1 MWREA
6 DGSRCGAA
14 IRAACRPARGRVAGA
29 IAALALALGLAGC
42 GEHQGPGTIEGAALP
57 PAVLEERAATQAET
71 AERLAARSFS
81 AVPARQIL
89 FGDLHV
95 HTTFSADAFLMGLP
109 IQQGEGVHPIADAC
123 DFARYCSA
131 VDFWSITDHAE
142 ALTPRRW
149 QETIDTVRQ
158 CNALAGDPENPD
170 VVALLGWE
178 WTQIGRTPETHFG
191 HKNVILREWEEG
203 RVPARPI
210 HSASFATQAMRQRP
224 PFAMR
229 WLLPVA
235 DWENRQLYFDLLHY
249 LSELRDTDLCP
260 DDVPVHE
267 LPADCSEGA
276 ATPDVLYRKLDEWG
290 FDALVIPH
298 GTTWGLYTPPG
309 SSWDKQ
315 LNRRM
320 HDPARQTLIEVFSG
334 HGNSEEFRDFRDVD
348 FDESGAA
355 VCPPVQGDYEPCC
368 QRAGEII
375 RSRCEDPASAECERR
390 VADARANF
398 VAAGVQAR
406 LTVPGAQVSD
416 WGNCGTCPDCFL
428 PAFDYRPR
436 GSAQYILSLA
446 NFDEDPADPL
456 RFRFGFLASSDNHSA
471 RPGTGYKEYGRL
483 YNTEARGPRDATWY
497 ERWNEGVSRD
507 VSPVSVPIEQA
518 TRRLQQFQL
527 LDFERQASFFL
538 TGGLVALH
546 AEGRSRQ
553 AVWSA
558 LQQRAVYGT
567 SGERIL
573 LWFDLLNA
581 PGGVVPMG
589 GDAKLAETPIFRVRA
604 AGSLKQLPGCP
615 DVARG
620 ALSPERLERLCRG
633 ECYHPS
639 DERHRITRIEVVRI
653 RPQGRAGEPIEGRI
667 QDPWRTLPCAPDPA
681 GCTVEFDDPDFLA
694 DDREILYYV
703 RAIQEPTLAVNAGLL
718 RCRTDAE
725 GRCTDVDPC
734 YGDFRTPRDE
744 DCLAPNE
751 ERAWSSPIWIEPG
764 YSFLPPPA
772 PPAEPGAAPAP
783 GTPAGET
790 PAP

>member
-1 MWREA
+1 MTQR
-6 DGSRCGAA
+6 
-14 IRAACRPARGRVAGA
+14 IRAGLATLMGV
-29 IAALALALGLAGC
+29 ALAFALAC

-57 PAVLEERAATQAET
+57 AAVVASRAAAQAET
-71 AERLAARSFS
+71 ARSLAERSFS
-81 AVPARQIL
+81 ATPARQVL

-95 HTTFSADAFLMGLP
+95 HTTFSADAFMMGLP
-109 IQQGEGVHPIADAC
+109 IQQGEGTHPIADAC

-158 CNALAGDPENPD
+158 CNAMAGDPGNPD

-178 WTQIGRTPETHFG
+178 WTQIGRTPEAHYG

-210 HSASFATQAMRQRP
+210 HSASFATQAMRQKPDWRQ
-224 PFAMR
+224 R
-229 WLLPVA
+229 WLLPLG
-235 DWENRQLYFDLLHY
+235 DWENRQLYFDMITY
-249 LSELRDTDLCP
+249 LGELRDTPLCP

-276 ATPDVLYRKLDEWG
+276 ATPDVLYRKLDEWA
-290 FDALVIPH
+290 FDSFVIPH
-298 GTTWGLYTPPG
+298 GTTWGIYTPPG
-309 SSWDKQ
+309 SAWDKQ
-315 LNRRM
+315 LNAKM

-334 HGNSEEFRDFRDVD
+334 HGNSEEYRSFREVEFAAD
-348 FDESGAA
+348 GAA
-355 VCPPVQGDYEPCC
+355 TCPFIQGDYEPCC
-368 QRAGEII
+368 HRAGEII
-375 RSRCEDPASAECERR
+375 RSRCEDPTSPECEQR
-390 VADARANF
+390 VADARTNF
-398 VAAGVQAR
+398 LAAGAQGR
-406 LTVPGAQVSD
+406 LTVPGAQVQD

-428 PAFDYRPR
+428 PAFNYRPR
-436 GSAQYILSLA
+436 GAAQYILALS
-446 NFDEDPADPL
+446 NFDDPADPL

-497 ERWNEGVSRD
+497 DRVNEGVPRD
-507 VSPVSVPIEQA
+507 PSLVSVPIEEA
-518 TRRLQQFQL
+518 ARHLQQFQL

-538 TGGLVALH
+538 TGGLVGLH
-546 AEGRSRQ
+546 AEGRGRD
-553 AVWSA
+553 AVWNA

-581 PGGVVPMG
+581 PGGVVAMG

-604 AGSLKQLPGCP
+604 AGSFKQLPGCP
-615 DVARG
+615 EVSRNG
-620 ALSPERLERLCRG
+620 LSAERLERLCRG

-639 DERHRITRIEVVRI
+639 EERHRITRIEVVRI
-653 RPQGRAGEPIEGRI
+653 RPQDRSGEPVDELIE
-667 QDPWRTLPCAPDPA
+667 DPWRTLRCPPDPS

-694 DDREILYYV
+694 ENREILYYV
-703 RAIQEPTLAVNAGLL
+703 RAIQEPTPAVNAGLL
-718 RCRTDAE
+718 RCETDAE
-725 GRCTDVDPC
+725 GRCIDVDPC
-734 YGDFRTPRDE
+734 YGDYRTSREE

-751 ERAWSSPIWIEPG
+751 ERAWSSPIWVGPG
-764 YSFLPPPA
+764 YSF
-772 PPAEPGAAPAP
+772 AAPAAAP
-783 GTPAGET
+783 VATP
-790 PAP
+790 

>member
-1 MWREA
+1 MTQR
-6 DGSRCGAA
+6 
-14 IRAACRPARGRVAGA
+14 IRAGLATLMGV
-29 IAALALALGLAGC
+29 ALAFALAC

-57 PAVLEERAATQAET
+57 AEVVASRAAAQAET
-71 AERLAARSFS
+71 ARSLAERSFS
-81 AVPARQIL
+81 ATPARQVL

-95 HTTFSADAFLMGLP
+95 HTTFSADAFMMGLP
-109 IQQGEGVHPIADAC
+109 IQQGEGTHPIADAC

-158 CNALAGDPENPD
+158 CNAMAGDPGNPD

-178 WTQIGRTPETHFG
+178 WTQIGRTPEAHYG

-210 HSASFATQAMRQRP
+210 HSASFATQAMRQKPDWRQ
-224 PFAMR
+224 R
-229 WLLPVA
+229 WLLPLG
-235 DWENRQLYFDLLHY
+235 DWENRQLYFDMITY
-249 LSELRDTDLCP
+249 LGELRDTPLCP

-276 ATPDVLYRKLDEWG
+276 ATPDVLYRKLDEWA
-290 FDALVIPH
+290 FDSFVIPH
-298 GTTWGLYTPPG
+298 GTTWGIYTPPG
-309 SSWDKQ
+309 SAWDKQ
-315 LNRRM
+315 LNAKM

-334 HGNSEEFRDFRDVD
+334 HGNSEEYRSFREVEFAAD
-348 FDESGAA
+348 GAA
-355 VCPPVQGDYEPCC
+355 TCPFIQGDYEPCC
-368 QRAGEII
+368 HRAGEII
-375 RSRCEDPASAECERR
+375 RSRCEDPTSPECEQR
-390 VADARANF
+390 VADARTNF
-398 VAAGVQAR
+398 LAAGAQGR
-406 LTVPGAQVSD
+406 LTVPGAQVQD

-428 PAFDYRPR
+428 PAFNYRPR
-436 GSAQYILSLA
+436 GAAQYILALS
-446 NFDEDPADPL
+446 NFDDPADPL

-497 ERWNEGVSRD
+497 DRVNEGVPRD
-507 VSPVSVPIEQA
+507 PSLVSVPIEEA
-518 TRRLQQFQL
+518 ARHLQQFQL

-538 TGGLVALH
+538 TGGLVGLH
-546 AEGRSRQ
+546 AEGRGRD
-553 AVWSA
+553 AVWNA

-581 PGGVVPMG
+581 PGGVVAMG

-604 AGSLKQLPGCP
+604 AGSFKQLPGCP
-615 DVARG
+615 EVSRNG
-620 ALSPERLERLCRG
+620 LSAERLERLCRG

-639 DERHRITRIEVVRI
+639 EERHRITRIEVVRI
-653 RPQGRAGEPIEGRI
+653 RPQDRSGEPVDELIE
-667 QDPWRTLPCAPDPA
+667 DPWRTLRCPPDPS

-694 DDREILYYV
+694 ENREILYYV
-703 RAIQEPTLAVNAGLL
+703 RAIQEPTPAVNAGLL
-718 RCRTDAE
+718 RCETDAE
-725 GRCTDVDPC
+725 GRCIDVDPC
-734 YGDFRTPRDE
+734 YGDYRTSREE

-751 ERAWSSPIWIEPG
+751 ERAWSSPIWVGPG
-764 YSFLPPPA
+764 YSF
-772 PPAEPGAAPAP
+772 AAPAAAP
-783 GTPAGET
+783 VATP
-790 PAP
+790 